1 MKSLGEEM
9 LLSDTLGNQKNQF
22 STLVEI
28 LQQRASSEPAQIAY
42 TYLANG
48 ETPEDRL
55 TYQQL
60 DCKAK
65 AIAAYLQSCISPGDR
80 AVLIYPQGLEFL
92 AAFFGCLYAGV
103 IAIPTPAPEA
113 SNLKRS
119 LPRLLSIIEDSK
131 TAAILTTTSLQSQLI
146 NHFAEFEINQQ
157 IRWYATDTIA
167 EKLSEKCS
175 EPVINTDTIAYLQYT
190 SGSTST
196 PKGVI
201 LTHKNL
207 ICHLADLQ
215 QAGGYDNNSI
225 TVTWMPYFHDYG
237 LVEGLLQPLYN
248 GTTCYLMSPFAF
260 IKKPFNWLQAISRY
274 KATHSQ
280 APNFAYD
287 YCVRQIRAEQRDK
300 LDLSSWQ
307 AAGNGAEPINPEVM
321 ESFCKTFA
329 SCGFRFHAFAPGYGL
344 AEATLVVTISRKKES
359 PVFCNFSAEELTK
372 NRIIEDSNG
381 KKLAG
386 AGRLLQNTKVAI
398 VHPETFTQCAA
409 NEIGEIW
416 VTSRGVAQGYW
427 QRPDVTK
434 ETFQAY
440 LADTKEGPFLRTGDL
455 GFIKDGEL
463 FVTGR
468 FKDLII
474 IRGENYYPQDIE
486 WIVEKS
492 HPALRSAAGAAFSV
506 EIDGTEQIVIVQEIE
521 RSAGKTLNSVEVITS
536 IRKAI
541 AEELELP
548 VYGVVLLKRGTI
560 PKTSSGKI
568 QRQAC
573 RAAFLNGSL
582 DSIDAWKLNSESI
595 RQVIEPRNEL
605 ELQLLQ
611 IWQKIL
617 GIASISIKDNFFQLG
632 GDSLKAANLAL
643 LVEEILNIKIPLATV
658 MEAPTIEKL
667 ALYLQQLNRKRNYN
681 SLVAIRSQGSKQPFF
696 YVDGLGANIVNCTNL
711 ERFFDPERPF
721 YVLHP
726 AGLDGEKTLPT
737 TPTTIEEIA
746 SDYLREI
753 QTIQPQGPYLLGG
766 YCMGAM
772 VAFEM
777 VHQLEKQGQSVLKL
791 VMVEG
796 LNPLTEAEK
805 TFHYQQKLKRE
816 IEIRNNLIKQGW
828 TLGQLENLLKVWQAQ
843 VLAILNYMPKGNT
856 CEIIYFAS
864 EQHQHES
871 RFNPIRQLGWAEF
884 TNGYFE
890 IETVPGNHLS
900 MHLEPNV
907 KILAER
913 LNFHLERAAEKA
925 NSKVFLQKQSRLQ
938 QIQGDLALS
947 RLKLQHFQAYLEK
960 MFS

>member
-1 MKSLGEEM
+1 MIQYYNLVN
-9 LLSDTLGNQKNQF
+9 LLR
-22 STLVEI
+22 
-28 LQQRASSEPAQIAY
+28 QRAKISPHKIAY
-42 TYLANG
+42 TFLENG
-48 ETPEDRL
+48 EKESASF
-55 TYQQL
+55 TYEQL
-60 DCKAK
+60 DKQAK
-65 AIAAYLQSCISPGDR
+65 TIASHIQTSISPGER
-80 AVLIYPQGLEFL
+80 TLLIYTQGLEFL
-92 AAFFGCLYAGV
+92 AAFFGCLYAGI

-119 LPRLLSIIEDSK
+119 LPRLLSIIQDSK
-131 TAAILTTTSLQSQLI
+131 AAAILTTTSLQSQLI

-157 IRWYATDTIA
+157 IRWYATDTRA
-167 EKLSEKCS
+167 EKLSEKWS

-215 QAGGYDNNSI
+215 QAGGYDNHSI

-248 GTTCYLMSPFAF
+248 GTPCYLMSPFAF
-260 IKKPFNWLQAISRY
+260 IKKPFYWLQAISRY

-287 YCVRQIRAEQRDK
+287 YCLKKITPEQRNK

-307 AAGNGAEPINPEVM
+307 VAGNGAEPINPEVM
-321 ESFCKTFA
+321 ESFWQTFA
-329 SCGFRFHAFAPGYGL
+329 SCGFRFDAFAPAYGL
-344 AEATLVVTISRKKES
+344 AEATLVVTISRKKET
-359 PVFCNFSAEELTK
+359 PVFCNFSAEALTR
-372 NRIIEDSNG
+372 NRLIENTDG

-386 AGRLLQNTKVAI
+386 AGRLLPNTKIAI

-409 NEIGEIW
+409 DEIGEIW
-416 VTSRGVAQGYW
+416 VASRGVAQGYW

-468 FKDLII
+468 VKDLII

-506 EIDGTEQIVIVQEIE
+506 EIEGTEQIVIVQEVE
-521 RSAGKTLNSVEVITS
+521 RSVGKSFNSEEVIAA

-541 AEELELP
+541 AQELELP
-548 VYGVVLLKRGTI
+548 IYGVVLLKRGTI

-573 RAAFLNGSL
+573 RTAFLNGSL
-582 DSIDAWKLNSESI
+582 DSIDTWRLNSESS
-595 RQVIEPRNEL
+595 REVIEPRSEL
-605 ELQLLQ
+605 EFQLLQ
-611 IWQKIL
+611 IWQKML
-617 GIASISIKDNFFQLG
+617 GRPSISIKDNFFQMG
-632 GDSLKAANLAL
+632 GDSLKAANLVG
-643 LVEEILNIKIPLATV
+643 LVEERFGVKIPLATV
-658 MEAPTIEKL
+658 MESPTIEKL
-667 ALYLQQLNRKRNYN
+667 ALYLQQPNCKRNYH
-681 SLVAIRSQGSKQPFF
+681 SLVAIRSQGSKRPFF
-696 YVDGLGANIVNCTNL
+696 YVDGLGANIVNYTNL
-711 ERFFDPERPF
+711 ERYLDPERPF
-721 YVLHP
+721 YILHP
-726 AGLDGEKTLPT
+726 AGLNEEKTVPT
-737 TPTTIEEIA
+737 TATTIEEIA

-753 QTIQPQGPYLLGG
+753 KRIQPQGPYLLGG

-777 VHQLEKQGQSVLKL
+777 VQQLREQGEIVLKL

-796 LNPLTEAEK
+796 LNPLTVAQK
-805 TFHYQQKLKRE
+805 TFHNQQKLDRE
-816 IEIRNNLIKQGW
+816 IELRNNLIKQGW
-828 TLGQLENLLKVWQAQ
+828 SLGQLEKILKVWQAQ
-843 VLAILNYMPKGNT
+843 VMAIIKYMPKVDS
-856 CEIIYFAS
+856 CDIIYFAS
-864 EQHQHES
+864 EQHQHQS
-871 RFNPIRQLGWAEF
+871 TFNPMRQLGWAEF
-884 TNGYFE
+884 TNGGFE
-890 IETVPGNHLS
+890 REIVPGSHLT

-913 LNFHLERAAEKA
+913 LNFHLQRAGEKA
-925 NSKVFLQKQSRLQ
+925 NSKVFLLKQSRLQ
-938 QIQGDLALS
+938 QIQGDLVRS

-960 MFS
+960 NALIKAIKYEN